1 MIVKLYKILGPTI
14 TKYVGSRF
22 FSLIMFSTPS
32 VQQDFIIS
40 VFLIACLL
48 SLDDGSTA
56 CFPREHR
63 TLWVQNPDW
72 PIFWGFYLF
81 DERKI
86 GRGVRLELASGFL
99 FNLNAALPC
108 IF

>member
-1 MIVKLYKILGPTI
+1 MIVKLYKILGPSI

-63 TLWVQNPDW
+63 TLRVQILIGPFFGVS
-72 PIFWGFYLF
+72 IFLMNEKLVEGCDL
-81 DERKI
+81 
-86 GRGVRLELASGFL
+86 S
-99 FNLNAALPC
+99 
-108 IF
+108 